1 MYIVWF
7 ITFGGGVGSYA
18 VLPKTTNHSKIQ
30 CYFVKMLLKTI
41 IYIPYI
47 SCISQLIAQASIYLV
62 FLRYQRC
69 ISNSQSKKIYDW
81 IYHCSC
87 LNSPA
92 VWATTTEKLH
102 SPTAFL
108 LGGICNTPR
117 SDQTTP
123 KGLSLPIYI
132 TVTIQPN
139 IHVLYF
145 YSLIA
150 PTASDLRQ
158 GITRLKAY

>member
-1 MYIVWF
+1 MLKLTSTPSSSHFF
-7 ITFGGGVGSYA
+7 IFVILDFMISNLLKGGSNA
-18 VLPKTTNHSKIQ
+18 VMHETTNHSKIQ

-81 IYHCSC
+81 IYHCLR

-92 VWATTTEKLH
+92 VLATTTEKLH
-102 SPTAFL
+102 SLRAFCW
-108 LGGICNTPR
+108 GESAIRKGQRRPHKQGQ
-117 SDQTTP
+117 DQWC
-123 KGLSLPIYI
+123 
-132 TVTIQPN
+132 
-139 IHVLYF
+139 
-145 YSLIA
+145 
-150 PTASDLRQ
+150 
-158 GITRLKAY
+158 